1 MDTLYIEVGKTM
13 ELMQKWE
20 EKLKLVTI
28 KCNIQESDDKRSLSN
43 MCSFLLKNNFIND
56 DEYLIL
62 KEVIKLR
69 NILIHRF
76 FIDYSG
82 DAINL
87 LFLLQNTVDKSIEI
101 LEKI

>member
-1 MDTLYIEVGKTM
+1 MFEDIKNI
-13 ELMQKWE
+13 
-20 EKLKLVTI
+20 TI

-43 MCSFLLKNNFIND
+43 MCSFLLRNNYINN

-69 NILIHRF
+69 NILIHRL
-76 FIDYSG
+76 FIDYK
-82 DAINL
+82 DDTIT
-87 LFLLQNTVDKSIEI
+87 FLLLLINTVNKSIEI